1 MSEMAGTLTTA
12 KKGSGDYIGV
22 GSGPLSGGYGDNP
35 GSLNPHVVNI
45 NELVPPEIQA
55 LIEAG
60 ATPEQIAAAMKK
72 KAAEY
77 KREGANAAVDRALGV
92 LNTPPAE
99 EVGFDEA
106 KRLSQEQINQDV
118 IDTQRAFSLENDQS
132 SIENDLTGWRS
143 KQGLAERTL
152 NTGLSSPPP
161 AGFNNNLN
169 RDIQDNQRVN
179 ALIDA
184 GEEANRLAF
193 DSDTNLSD
201 NQPILPDNN
210 ISNPL
215 TPPGE
220 APSEEVPPGEE
231 TPIDDLPSLLDYF
244 ESMSPSEFRNLIG
257 VDDSGLSFSEI
268 INRMYGGFTPEWSE
282 GSMADQDRGGVGT
295 RIRWELLPPRGTNSN
310 ISQAAIIG
318 AIQQELAKRAV
329 NQNNSNNVEE
339 EPLYPEQ
346 GMGGEPS
353 IPRDQLPDNKE
364 DLLLGIENG
373 TIDFR
378 AVPTSVFNE
387 LDINQTEITNA
398 TTVFAEGMEGTP
410 PERLGEATDDERKQQ
425 LIDGVANGDIDPLL
439 ISKGE
444 LTALG
449 IEGKDLVLPAPSEDF
464 ITKTREKIMGTIG
477 DLADDLGPAIAK
489 AAAPPSLEEML
500 DPNNGAAWQIGV
512 RIDANGDSQLFVKI
526 GLPIPG
532 LTGDGWEIDLTKDGQ
547 LVIDDAIRRKAGE
560 IWGKVQEIPEK
571 IGGWW
576 GGVLQEI
583 EDAGEDI
590 QDATQDKDGN
600 VLITVIESTGK
611 VVKRVLRPLEIFL
624 PQVDL
629 SKDPMYGAKVRNG
642 VLGVFILGKIADK
655 IKNKDK
661 PSSSPPAGEGGVPPG
676 EVPPGE
682 APLGDSDPEG
692 NPFTSTDDKDDDPD
706 KDKPSSSD
714 DKDDDPDKDEP
725 TIPLDNGENDP
736 DDNKPSS
743 SPPIPPDGGPTIPPD
758 SGADADA
765 GGGNNPF
772 FSIPGGSNRNRRTE
786 EYESKEGGALEYFF
800 NMAGTSIFATA
811 EQEADFLSA
820 YMRIMDRRKAED
832 REVSPDKL
840 ISPLTGVN
848 ISNPNKKTSEE
859 DEPIIVQKASGG
871 LINGNFMNEYN
882 RIMRHRV
889 G

>member
-60 ATPEQIAAAMKK
+60 ATPEQIVAAMEKR
-72 KAAEY
+72 AAEY
-77 KREGANAAVDRALGV
+77 KAQNAQGNPNKLLAESNGQFEDLVNNLDSTSAS
-92 LNTPPAE
+92 PA
-99 EVGFDEA
+99 
-106 KRLSQEQINQDV
+106 
-118 IDTQRAFSLENDQS
+118 
-132 SIENDLTGWRS
+132 IENDPAGWRS

-161 AGFNNNLN
+161 ASFNSNLN

-184 GEEANRLAF
+184 GEEANRLA
-193 DSDTNLSD
+193 DEV
-201 NQPILPDNN
+201 
-210 ISNPL
+210 
-215 TPPGE
+215 PPGE

-268 INRMYGGFTPEWSE
+268 INRMYGDFTPQWSE
-282 GSMADQDRGGVGT
+282 GSMADQDQDGYGMGT

-464 ITKTREKIMGTIG
+464 ITKTREKIMGTVG

>member
-1 MSEMAGTLTTA
+1 LGEG
-12 KKGSGDYIGV
+12 GSFDD
-22 GSGPLSGGYGDNP
+22 L
-35 GSLNPHVVNI
+35 
-45 NELVPPEIQA
+45 
-55 LIEAG
+55 
-60 ATPEQIAAAMKK
+60 TPEQQKVVLANINDPNYNSEETEERVIGDDNPNKPFTESNGQFEDLINLQGSSLRPPSPDNSAGMLPGTAQLTRSGTSPSMSA
-72 KAAEY
+72 
-77 KREGANAAVDRALGV
+77 GANFVESLG
-92 LNTPPAE
+92 
-99 EVGFDEA
+99 
-106 KRLSQEQINQDV
+106 
-118 IDTQRAFSLENDQS
+118 
-132 SIENDLTGWRS
+132 
-143 KQGLAERTL
+143 
-152 NTGLSSPPP
+152 
-161 AGFNNNLN
+161 
-169 RDIQDNQRVN
+169 
-179 ALIDA
+179 
-184 GEEANRLAF
+184 

-201 NQPILPDNN
+201 SAED
-210 ISNPL
+210 L
-215 TPPGE
+215 TPNLPPPGFIGGLDSGTMVNPQFDLLHYGNDE
-220 APSEEVPPGEE
+220 LIRRAIENGSLPLNQLTDEQQKALKVGPYAETPVGEE
-231 TPIDDLPSLLDYF
+231 TP
-244 ESMSPSEFRNLIG
+244 
-257 VDDSGLSFSEI
+257 
-268 INRMYGGFTPEWSE
+268 
-282 GSMADQDRGGVGT
+282 
-295 RIRWELLPPRGTNSN
+295 
-310 ISQAAIIG
+310 
-318 AIQQELAKRAV
+318 
-329 NQNNSNNVEE
+329 VEE

-547 LVIDDAIRRKAGE
+547 LVIDDAIKRKAGE
-560 IWGKVQEIPEK
+560 IWENTKKIPEK

-576 GGVLQEI
+576 GGVKQEI

-590 QDATQDKDGN
+590 KDAALDKDGN

-642 VLGVFILGKIADK
+642 VLGIFILGKIADK
-655 IKNKDK
+655 IKNKGKPASSPPAGSPPEGSPPAEFDGVGDLGPPPNNNPFVTRPDTEENDPDDDK
-661 PSSSPPAGEGGVPPG
+661 PSSS
-676 EVPPGE
+676 
-682 APLGDSDPEG
+682 L
-692 NPFTSTDDKDDDPD
+692 
-706 KDKPSSSD
+706 
-714 DKDDDPDKDEP
+714 
-725 TIPLDNGENDP
+725 
-736 DDNKPSS
+736 
-743 SPPIPPDGGPTIPPD
+743 PIPPDGGPTIPPD

-840 ISPLTGVN
+840 VSPLTGVN

-859 DEPIIVQKASGG
+859 DEPITVQKASGG